1 MENMHAHDR
10 TDGVADAAQTADS
23 SAEKRHSPAPRPS
36 VDPLLRVPGV
46 GVRAAA
52 IAALIANVV
61 IIATGGLV
69 RLTGSGLGCDTW
81 PKCTPDAFTTT
92 PEQGIHGLIEFG
104 NRTLSGVMLIIALWG
119 LIAVYRGA
127 RRRRDLIT
135 LAWVQAA
142 GIIVQAVVGGM
153 VVLFHLTWNL
163 VGFHYLLS
171 IVLVA
176 FMAVFA
182 VRAHAPGG
190 PRARA
195 VRLPT
200 LILTHVMTLVLAVT
214 AVVGV
219 FATGS
224 GPHSG
229 DPSEV
234 VRTGFDAEFVYHV
247 HAWSGYVLFAL
258 TLVVVV
264 LSLREY
270 VGFRKWAVA
279 LVCVQIVQIV
289 VGVTQARLHLPG
301 SLVLVHMVLAAVL
314 TAAAVATVLALKRPT
329 SEVDRAAAGRPA
341 GATA

>member
-1 MENMHAHDR
+1 MHAHDR
-10 TDGVADAAQTADS
+10 ADGVSDAAQTALS
-23 SAEKRHSPAPRPS
+23 SAEKRRSPAPRPFI
-36 VDPLLRVPGV
+36 DPVLRVPGV

-61 IIATGGLV
+61 IVATGGLV

-81 PKCTPDAFTTT
+81 PKCTPGAFTTT

-104 NRTLSGVMLIIALWG
+104 NRTLSGVMLVIALWG
-119 LIAVYRGA
+119 LIAVYSGA
-127 RRRRDLIT
+127 RHRRDLIA
-135 LAWVQAA
+135 LAWTQAA

-163 VGFHYLLS
+163 VGFHYILS

-176 FMAVFA
+176 FMTIFA

-200 LILTHVMTLVLAVT
+200 LIVTHVMTLVLAVT
-214 AVVGV
+214 VIVGV

-234 VRTGFDAEFVYHV
+234 VRTGFDAELVYHV

-258 TLVVVV
+258 TIVVVV
-264 LSLREY
+264 LSLREHA
-270 VGFRKWAVA
+270 GFRRWAVA
-279 LVCVQIVQIV
+279 LICVQIVQIV
-289 VGVTQARLHLPG
+289 VGIAQARLHLPG
-301 SLVLVHMVLAAVL
+301 TLVLVHMVLAAVL

-329 SEVDRAAAGRPA
+329 AEIDETATGRSAPV
-341 GATA
+341 TA